1 MKFRKNNISLSFF
14 DYKVL
19 NTLIKILKF
28 DCVRDNSVCD
38 DDLFFVYKDY
48 SIESIILFALS
59 NNLDIEDEVRNVLL
73 DQTKVSNY
81 LQILISYGEVVRNI
95 GVPFSDTYRYVPK
108 RLQDSSYTR
117 GYSSIAGNNPNR
129 VLLISI

>member
-19 NTLIKILKF
+19 NTLIEILKF
-28 DCVRDNSVCD
+28 DCVRDNRVCD

-59 NNLDIEDEVRNVLL
+59 NNLD
-73 DQTKVSNY
+73 
-81 LQILISYGEVVRNI
+81 
-95 GVPFSDTYRYVPK
+95 TYTP
-108 RLQDSSYTR
+108 
-117 GYSSIAGNNPNR
+117 
-129 VLLISI
+129 